1 MAKQNVYSYI
11 KNISTSIKYAAM
23 DKFEEMAPAPTD
35 FIKTNA
41 SFFKDTVD
49 FARNY
54 KRNTKKISNQ
64 IQRLKL
70 YENADAIVR
79 NAFSDLKSGK
89 FYNKERE
96 MKASADMFGMSDD
109 FDFDEDNDSFD
120 WNDLE
125 DDSKYLGEMM
135 DEVGSKS
142 TNALC
147 NMMIRTADTVNR
159 SNRAS
164 TQLLYTQNTQMYS
177 LVNRGM
183 SSITENTGK
192 LVEFSN
198 GVMRTHVE
206 NSTKFFETSTDLQ
219 TKQLE
224 LLQKIYD
231 VLDPQSKTNK
241 RSYGYGN
248 SPLTYSSINS
258 SGVVD
263 LKEYMKIIKNNMKS
277 AGSSAGLD
285 MLGMFEGMD
294 PSSIISSFF
303 ASPLKKIP
311 QALVNKMVSKNAEKV
326 FKEFNDS
333 FSGIFASMIMK
344 LNDTADHSDN
354 ELFRKIGE
362 LLGIKT
368 NLKQSLS
375 TSNYEK
381 GVIRW
386 NGKANKALTEVIPT
400 YLAKIEALLS
410 GKTAKVYDYENGRFV
425 SAEDI
430 RSNFKDKLES
440 RARSASYD
448 MRNEFNKNIQYTLF
462 DNEKEKEQLQKD
474 IDNFFVALFKRGK
487 IFDFNSSTIDSQFA
501 QYGVSSK
508 ENFKRIKN
516 MFMNSPMGMQLV
528 INHNILRERDSYN
541 KMMSDMELEGNDLSL
556 MLFNNSGFADED
568 EKITKNKNNITK
580 LENYKK
586 SLNNRSHEYSVIDK
600 EINRL
605 KEELS
610 KSSSFKDHNTSTTN
624 NFLNN
629 YVDKK
634 GHNVF
639 WYLENILVSIKSSE
653 FGSGDS
659 SYVVPDE
666 NQSMKKYMNDKKEQ
680 NDIKLRERN
689 RSNLDSKNK
698 DKYISFADMQN
709 AEKFAANYNYR
720 KESELKEEENRDKN
734 KYYYLLGDAD
744 IDEENL
750 TFKDKVKRASGFTN
764 KMHVITDALTNLIQ
778 RPMDAFSK
786 IVHRVDKKMYNM
798 IYGGK
803 IKTEDGKEV
812 DGILG
817 LLSYHIKNTFSEIKE
832 WATDTFS
839 HLFKNKDGEPLFDLN
854 KIFGDKFAEFFKN
867 TGKSFG
873 SIFSA
878 VGQGTQSFLDPILS
892 KFVGKKTDSL
902 DDILIGEETLREYYN
917 RTNPDALKTRDG
929 RLKNDMEILAM
940 ANSDYTI
947 DEKTKKTIARQLGKR
962 ERYVKGATDLFTNLT
977 RQMTADKD
985 IGFKSSDAELLGT
998 YIQDIFAN
1006 MKLSDMGKNS
1016 TEFLRNIKSGKF
1028 FDIKDLVGDY
1038 KTDANGNISF
1048 DENADAII
1056 KDKRLRDLFI
1066 KAMNKSNFTSL
1077 AGTNDYNLENFFK
1090 QDLDTTL
1097 TDISDEVRNVYKK
1110 AEEYNNKFYDT
1121 YKTTNKS
1128 VVSNMEHII
1137 HLLSKIAGEKTPAPI
1152 MKKINDNMPKINDE
1166 YNIFTPFEE
1175 RRSTVKDPYDQFTHA
1190 FGARYITKSGITA
1203 ISKGEMI
1210 IPSDKN
1216 PFNPDRNKVNRSQE
1230 IANERRLIKEFAK
1243 GKKPDSNFRGTGS
1256 NASNATITDAE
1267 VDYIFNDE
1275 YDENRS
1281 RITLHSR
1288 EEQTPKE
1295 KGFIGKGIQKAAE
1308 TLGEALN
1315 KAVTSL
1321 TGKVDEANGKVSDK
1335 LKNAIND
1342 AIENSG
1348 VYGPRML
1355 AGGVAGA
1362 FSFGALFAGTINPII
1377 GAAIGAGAG
1386 LLSSSDKF
1394 KEWMFGVKEDGEFK
1408 NGLIPSNVVN
1418 WFAKNGKTLGL
1429 TTLGGSMT
1437 GALVGHPLIGLTLG
1451 AGMGLLN
1458 SSEKFRDYMFGEEGV
1473 IDSSKQQKILKFA
1486 KTAGIGTLVTSL
1498 ISPDMGLIPKLL
1510 LGSVG
1515 GFLAQNEKFQEMIFG
1530 RKDDTTGKYEHGL
1543 LPALRHVVVD
1553 PLGRLVHG
1561 IEERTVAFI
1570 KENIVKPIQIFFEPL
1585 SRAKKKSGEL
1595 LKGMFSKLTERIGD
1609 GLSRSFS
1616 NAFGPILDAIKDN
1629 PLAKSIK
1636 NIFSGVTKTIK
1647 TLINPLKWMEVA
1659 GKGMGN
1665 LFGKLGWMNNL
1676 SEEEYDKYSF
1686 NIFGKKLLAKRKG
1699 QNTMNAINEANMS
1712 KEDMKS
1718 LIDNIKVVGA
1728 SRSEAKKNQTKATEV
1743 LNTKLNDLFGY
1754 SSESFETARLLAK
1767 QDENSPDY
1775 QEKLDKLLLD
1785 AYRNKY
1791 VGQDV
1796 QKAKKNLDPSV
1807 NTLRSMIINSGYSK
1821 SSADKMMEIVNNT
1834 SNIDDVMDKLNKS
1847 GIVISKPKIGRF
1859 KQEFSSYKDLMGII
1873 NGQTN
1878 EQWAALSPE
1887 EKMSIMKGDTNFDSE
1902 SAKNA
1907 FIKASKDY
1915 RLADLALNDHKA
1927 SEKELNKLLKANNV
1941 MNPDKF
1947 NANQLLEILEAKY
1960 KKNNKYGLWA
1970 TDEENS
1976 ESEENKNPTEA
1987 ITDVNDTITTKAD
2000 EMINLLKNIA
2010 EHLGGNYN
2018 NPEKMVEQHQSN
2030 ISDTKDIL
2038 GHANALAKEGM
2049 DPTLANSIVSNTYE
2063 NVDTI
2068 NNPFDRKLYDTLK
2081 EKEKKK
2087 AEEQPNIDKKFR
2099 RNFSNMAILR
2109 GRPHLTGDDE
2119 IDSRNAEAFREATN
2133 DGTLGARIKKLFN
2146 TDMQEKDE
2154 LGDSKFGAAF
2164 KSVLGYRIGSHA
2176 FGSDPYSKDGL
2187 AAVSKGELIVDG
2199 SKYGYNNGISTNKI
2213 YNFADGTAETE
2224 DIKIVEASKEQ
2235 EEVKKEEEQDKIQ
2248 KQMAENIAL
2257 TRQALASD
2265 QDVKNNK
2272 GKAPSFL
2279 TKIGAGLKN
2288 VFNPKKLLK
2297 KAGFIAIGAGVLL
2310 APLLNKALE
2319 AVVPFLTETLIPK
2332 ITEALPGIFEKI
2344 TSLIPSLINLI
2355 TESLPKFVST
2365 IATQTLPEILKII
2378 PAFIEGSAESVS
2390 SILSAIPNILDP
2402 ILKILPATAKAL
2414 FEQLLPSI
2422 INMIPDLITTISE
2435 NIGPMLN
2442 SILSGIVSALGSI
2455 IKNLPSIII
2464 NVIKGIGSAW
2474 TGLFGIMNGSGRK
2487 KSKIQNTINSNIEI
2501 PSSVIQN
2508 MSAAGKGDRTRNK
2521 KSNIFKSAGSGL
2533 IATFKKLFK
2542 KEKTDTKTTED
2553 LHDQISNVVSY
2564 QDGKSYL
2571 NGKQINPLLAHI
2583 SQNSTKYANKSFNIP
2598 FVDRG
2603 ITLGSDG
2610 CGVMSGAMVANGLLG
2625 EDKVTPESV
2634 ALRAL
2639 LTNNKAPGGG
2649 VKSKFFKPF
2658 FNSLGI
2664 DSQYHDLTNEST
2676 AGKSRSN
2683 IINALRKNNPV
2694 ILMGNDPDNTGNTPF
2709 GSTNHYVVATALSD
2723 DGSKIILNDPY
2734 SLNGGDV
2741 YNTADVLDK
2750 TLVGIEAT
2758 KNHAGLGD
2766 KSVNFTK
2773 TAESNN
2779 IYGSNKQI
2787 SYKTNTMSY
2796 IPPASRS
2803 IAGKAFDA
2811 IAYQDLGNYNAI
2823 TEDEMNDFINY
2834 WYNINGND
2842 AFVGHAD
2849 VFLEAAKR
2857 TGLDPRY
2864 ILAHAAVES
2873 GWGTSKIAREKGNY
2887 FGITAYNNN
2896 PYGSATK
2903 FNVGLNGIIDGAKW
2917 IKDHF
2922 YDRGQKTLYDMIYAD
2937 PNHRYAVMDDGS
2949 PNTEWIKQIASIMR
2963 KAPNAYTD
2971 SGEQSGSG
2979 WRLPFDFKSEGVM
2992 PFSTSGIANWAAQ
3005 LFSDKPESTNTYDIT
3020 DKTGSMGKETTTTYS
3035 QSTID
3040 KFGGQDAYDE
3050 MIKAQNSDTTA
3061 NTKKSLTSY
3070 KYVSPILDDY
3080 YNNITNTD
3088 SILLN
3093 GKYSVANDDDVKLK
3107 IMRAMYGAN
3116 PYNPSYDLNQFDNGV
3131 TFTDD
3136 PSEILK
3142 SIYRSYVSK
3151 ALPDK
3156 DKDQIDQEA
3165 DLVVKSINKS
3175 STVYANGLKGV
3186 HELYSKARNK
3196 MYGSIAPLIMA
3207 DLNPTVDG
3215 ISVDN
3220 AIYRALIKEFLY
3232 NPAIMD
3238 DDNRLKELA
3247 LRFYKN
3253 GDDSYEEKIRKADL
3267 LKNNIID
3274 PLITKI
3280 RKEKIKLNYDQTMAL
3295 YGSPAIY
3302 YKGKDTLVATPFG
3315 SEKYIDDKDNIL
3327 KKYSDIIIP
3336 SSDAVAKINS
3346 IADATLED
3354 QKDVVDQY
3362 RIGVKNKE
3370 NGIDDKGDGV
3380 TTSESDSDKPKG
3392 LLAILR
3398 GIGSTFSEVFDKLGE
3413 MLFGINTSTGEQAVG
3428 DGIYDATN
3436 QKQQDKSKL
3445 AVNNKYRLVPDE
3457 NNKTTITV
3465 RQRPDYYADSKTKE
3479 NSLIIKYFMTMPSH
3493 YTGWPL
3499 PVYGKCGD
3507 NIYLLSDGYTLTIPR
3522 FDIIDG
3528 YDSVPSL
3535 ITGSAADDY
3544 FINMLKANG
3553 ATGTYKSSNGPAK
3566 DTLYGANR
3574 PHTGIDYATKGV
3586 EGTPIVSPVSGK
3598 VVISK
3603 YSNSAGNYAVI
3614 KDDGSTDGKQRYH
3627 RFMHMQSLPSVK
3639 ANDKV
3644 SAGQVIGYVGN
3655 TGQSSG
3661 AHLHYD
3667 IADDKGYL
3675 GGYSDVNSI
3684 RAHYLDPNEYLSKY
3698 FNKNGYPTTATTEA
3712 KTYTATDTTTGKGG
3726 PSNDNQIEDIY
3737 KAIIQM
3743 ITYLSK
3749 ISDNTSLIGEI
3760 VTLLTQ
3766 IDAINDDKSLNN
3778 TEKQEKK
3785 SKIRQDLVDKTKEY
3799 ARILNSANNESTGN
3813 KDLVRALQFI
3823 ASQ

>member
-23 DKFEEMAPAPTD
+23 DKFEEMAPAPAD
-35 FIKTNA
+35 FIKTNS

-49 FARNY
+49 LAKNY
-54 KRNTKKISNQ
+54 KRTTGNITKQ
-64 IQRLKL
+64 IQSLKL
-70 YENADAIVR
+70 YDNADAIVK

-109 FDFDEDNDSFD
+109 FDFENDDSDSFD

-147 NMMIRTADTVNR
+147 NMMMRTADTVNR

-164 TQLLYTQNTQMYS
+164 AQLLYTQNTQMYT

-183 SSITENTGK
+183 TSITENTGK

-198 GVMRTHVE
+198 GIMRTHVE
-206 NSTKFFETSTDLQ
+206 NSTKYFETSTDMQ
-219 TKQLE
+219 SKQLE

-231 VLDPQSKTNK
+231 VINPQSNTNK

-248 SPLTYSSINS
+248 SPLTYSSVNS

-294 PSSIISSFF
+294 PASLISSFF

-311 QALVNKMVSKNAEKV
+311 QALVNKMVSKNAERV

-333 FSGIFASMIMK
+333 FTGIFASMIMK

-354 ELFRKIGE
+354 EIFRKIGE

-375 TSNYEK
+375 TGNYEK

-400 YLAKIEALLS
+400 YLAKIESLLS
-410 GKTAKVYDYENGRFV
+410 GKNAKVYDYENGKFV

-448 MRNEFNKNIQYTLF
+448 MRSEFNKNIQYTIF
-462 DNEKEKEQLQKD
+462 DNEKDKDQLQKD

-528 INHNILRERDSYN
+528 INHNILKERDSYN

-568 EKITKNKNNITK
+568 EKITKNKNNISK
-580 LENYKK
+580 LESYRK
-586 SLNNRSHEYSVIDK
+586 SLNDKSHEYSVVDK

-610 KSSSFKDHNTSTTN
+610 KTSSYKEHNASTTN

-639 WYLENILVSIKSSE
+639 WYLENILVSIKSSD

-666 NQSMKKYMNDKKEQ
+666 NQSMRKYMSDKKEQ

-689 RSNLDSKNK
+689 KSNLDSKNK

-720 KESELKEEENRDKN
+720 KESELKEEENRSKN
-734 KYYYLLGDAD
+734 RYYYLLGDED

-750 TFKDKVKRASGFTN
+750 TFRDKVKRASGFTN
-764 KMHVITDALTNLIQ
+764 KMNVITDALTNLIQ

-839 HLFKNKDGEPLFDLN
+839 HLFKNKDGESIFNLN
-854 KIFGDKFAEFFKN
+854 NIFGDKFAEFFKN

-873 SIFSA
+873 NIFRT
-878 VGQGTQSFLDPILS
+878 VGEGTQNFLDLILS

-902 DDILIGEETLREYYN
+902 DEILIGDETLRQYYN
-917 RTNPDALKTRDG
+917 RVNPDSLKRKDG
-929 RLKNDMEILAM
+929 KLKNDMEILAM
-940 ANSDYTI
+940 AANDYSI
-947 DEKTKKTIARQLGKR
+947 AEKSKKTISRQLGKR
-962 ERYVKGATDLFTNLT
+962 ERYTKSATDLFSNLT
-977 RQMTADKD
+977 KQMSSDKD
-985 IGFKSSDAELLGT
+985 IGFKSSDAELLGN
-998 YIQDIFAN
+998 YIQDVFAN
-1006 MKLSDMGKNS
+1006 MKISDMGKNS
-1016 TEFLRNIKSGKF
+1016 NEFIKNIKSGKF

-1038 KTDANGNISF
+1038 KIDSNGNITF
-1048 DENADAII
+1048 DENPDAII

-1090 QDLDTTL
+1090 QDLDTSL
-1097 TDISDEVRNVYKK
+1097 TNISDEVRNVYKK
-1110 AEEYNNKFYDT
+1110 AEEYNNKFYTT
-1121 YKTTNKS
+1121 YTTTNKS
-1128 VVSNMEHII
+1128 VVSNMEQII
-1137 HLLSKIAGEKTPAPI
+1137 HLLSKIAGEETPASI
-1152 MKKINDNMPKINDE
+1152 MKKINDNIPKANDG
-1166 YNIFTPFEE
+1166 
-1175 RRSTVKDPYDQFTHA
+1175 DDQFTHA

-1230 IANERRLIKEFAK
+1230 IANERRIIREFAK

-1256 NASNATITDAE
+1256 NATNETITDAE
-1267 VDYIFNDE
+1267 VDYIINDD

-1281 RITLHSR
+1281 RITLSGD
-1288 EEQTPKE
+1288 EEQHTKE
-1295 KGFIGKGIQKAAE
+1295 KGFIGKGIARAAE
-1308 TLGEALN
+1308 VLGESLN

-1321 TGKVDEANGKVSDK
+1321 TGKVDDTNGKVSDK
-1335 LKNAIND
+1335 LKNAIDD

-1348 VYGPRML
+1348 IYGPRML

-1408 NGLIPSNVVN
+1408 NGLLPSNVTN
-1418 WFAKNGKTLGL
+1418 WLAKNGKQLGL
-1429 TTLGGSMT
+1429 STLGGSMT

-1458 SSEKFRDYMFGEEGV
+1458 SSEQFRDYMFGEEGV
-1473 IDSSKQQKILKFA
+1473 IDPAKQQKILKFA

-1498 ISPDMGLIPKLL
+1498 IKPEMGIIPKLL

-1530 RKDDTTGKYEHGL
+1530 RKDDATGKYEHGL
-1543 LPALRHVVVD
+1543 LPTLRHIVID
-1553 PLGRLVHG
+1553 PLDKLVHG
-1561 IEERTVAFI
+1561 IEERSVAFI

-1585 SRAKKKSGEL
+1585 SRAKKKTGEL

-1609 GLSRSFS
+1609 GLSRSFN
-1616 NAFGPILDAIKDN
+1616 NAFSPILKVIKEN
-1629 PLAKSIK
+1629 PLVKTISKA
-1636 NIFSGVTKTIK
+1636 FSGVGKIVK

-1676 SEEEYDKYSF
+1676 TDEEYDKYSF
-1686 NIFGKKLLAKRKG
+1686 NIFGKKILARRKG
-1699 QNTMNAINEANMS
+1699 QSTIDAIKEANMS

-1728 SRSEAKKNQTKATEV
+1728 SRGEAKKNQAKATSA
-1743 LNTKLNDLFGY
+1743 LNTKINDLFGY
-1754 SSESFETARLLAK
+1754 SKESFDQASELAK
-1767 QDENSPDY
+1767 MDVNSEGYQD
-1775 QEKLDKLLLD
+1775 KVDKLLLD
-1785 AYRNKY
+1785 SYRNRY

-1796 QKAKKNLDPSV
+1796 EKAKKKLDPSA
-1807 NTLRSMIINSGYSK
+1807 NTLRAMITNSGYSK
-1821 SSADKMMEIVNNT
+1821 SAADNMMEIVNNS
-1834 SNIDDVMDKLNKS
+1834 SNIDDAMDKLNKS
-1847 GIVISKPKIGRF
+1847 GIVISKSKIGKF
-1859 KQEFSSYKDLMGII
+1859 KQEFSNYKDLMGVV
-1873 NGQTN
+1873 NGRSN
-1878 EQWAALSPE
+1878 DQWAALSHE
-1887 EKMSIMKGDTNFDSE
+1887 DQMSIMKADKNFDSE

-1907 FIKASKDY
+1907 FIKASKEY
-1915 RLADLALNDHKA
+1915 QFADLALNDHKA
-1927 SEKELNKLLKANNV
+1927 SEKELDRMLKANNV

-1947 NANQLLEILEAKY
+1947 NANQLLEILESKY
-1960 KKNNKYGLWA
+1960 KQNNKYGLWE

-1976 ESEENKNPTEA
+1976 ESAENKNPTEA
-1987 ITDVNDTITTKAD
+1987 ITDVNDTITNKAD
-2000 EMINLLKNIA
+2000 EMITLLKNIA
-2010 EHLGGNYN
+2010 EHLGGNYGDA
-2018 NPEKMVEQHQSN
+2018 EKMTEQHNKN
-2030 ISDTKDIL
+2030 ISDTKDMV
-2038 GHANALAKEGM
+2038 GYTKAMVDQGM
-2049 DPTLANSIVSNTYE
+2049 DPTLAASTISNTYD
-2063 NVDTI
+2063 NLDTI
-2068 NNPFDRKLYDTLK
+2068 NNPFDRKLFSNIK
-2081 EKEKKK
+2081 EKE
-2087 AEEQPNIDKKFR
+2087 ESSEQDNLNKSITKR
-2099 RNFSNMAILR
+2099 FSDIKLLT
-2109 GRPHLTGDDE
+2109 GRPRLTGNDE
-2119 IDSRNAEAFREATN
+2119 IDSRNAEAYREATSQA
-2133 DGTLGARIKKLFN
+2133 TLGAKFKKLFT
-2146 TDMQEKDE
+2146 TDIKEKDE
-2154 LGDSKFGAAF
+2154 LGDSKFGLAF
-2164 KSVLGYRIGSHA
+2164 REVLNHKIGSHA

-2187 AAVSKGELIVDG
+2187 AAVSKGELIVDR
-2199 SKYGYNNGISTNKI
+2199 SKYDYNNGISTNKI

-2224 DIKIVEASKEQ
+2224 DIKIVEENKEKEK
-2235 EEVKKEEEQDKIQ
+2235 EEIKKEEEQDKIQ

-2257 TRQALASD
+2257 TRQSLAPD

-2319 AVVPFLTETLIPK
+2319 SVVPFLTETVIPK

-2378 PAFIEGSAESVS
+2378 PSFISGSADAVS
-2390 SILSAIPNILDP
+2390 EVISAIPNILDP

-2422 INMIPDLITTISE
+2422 INMIPDLVTTISE
-2435 NIGPMLN
+2435 NIGPMIN
-2442 SILSGIVSALGSI
+2442 SLLSGIVSAIGSI
-2455 IKNLPSIII
+2455 IKNLPKIIV

-2474 TGLFGIMNGSGRK
+2474 TGLFGIMNGSGNRTK
-2487 KSKIQNTINSNIEI
+2487 KTKIQNSINSNIEI

-2508 MSAAGKGDRTRNK
+2508 MSAAGKGKRAKNK
-2521 KSNIFKSAGSGL
+2521 KTNMLKTAGSGL
-2533 IATFKKLFK
+2533 IASFKKLFK
-2542 KEKTDTKTTED
+2542 KENTDTKTTED
-2553 LHDQISNVVSY
+2553 LHDQISNIISY
-2564 QDGKSYL
+2564 QDGKSFL

-2598 FVDRG
+2598 FVDKG

-2610 CGVMSGAMVANGLLG
+2610 CGVMSGAMVVNGLLG
-2625 EDKVTPESV
+2625 KDEVTPESV
-2634 ALRAL
+2634 ATKAL
-2639 LTNNKAPGGG
+2639 LTGNKAPGGG

-2658 FNSLGI
+2658 FKSLGI
-2664 DSQYHDLTNEST
+2664 DSEYHDLTNEST
-2676 AGKSRSN
+2676 AGKSRNN
-2683 IINALRKNNPV
+2683 IINALKKNNPV

-2709 GSTNHYVVATALSD
+2709 GETNHYVVATALSD

-2750 TLVGIEAT
+2750 TLIGIEAT
-2758 KNHAGLGD
+2758 KNHAGLNS
-2766 KSVNFTK
+2766 KSADFAK
-2773 TAESNN
+2773 TAESKNT
-2779 IYGSNKQI
+2779 YGSDKQL
-2787 SYKTNTMSY
+2787 SYKGTTSSY
-2796 IPPASRS
+2796 VPTASRT

-2811 IAYQDLGNYNAI
+2811 IAYQDLGNYNSI
-2823 TEDEMNDFINY
+2823 TEDEMNNFINY
-2834 WYNINGND
+2834 WYNRNGND
-2842 AFVGHAD
+2842 AFVGHGD
-2849 VFLEAAKR
+2849 VFLEAAKKS
-2857 TGLDPRY
+2857 GLDPRY

-2903 FNVGLNGIIDGAKW
+2903 FNSGLNGIIDGANW
-2917 IKDHF
+2917 IKSHF
-2922 YDRGQKTLYDMIYAD
+2922 YDRGQKSLYDMIYAD

-2949 PNTEWIKQIASIMR
+2949 PNTAWISQIASIMS

-2979 WRLPFDFKSEGVM
+2979 NEPFTGPMSDYKSE
-2992 PFSTSGIANWAAQ
+2992 
-3005 LFSDKPESTNTYDIT
+3005 SDKKEAWKTYDFINRV
-3020 DKTGSMGKETTTTYS
+3020 
-3035 QSTID
+3035 
-3040 KFGGQDAYDE
+3040 GGQDGYDE
-3050 MIKAQNSDTTA
+3050 MVKAQNADKSG
-3061 NTKKSLTSY
+3061 KKSLTSY
-3070 KYVSPILDDY
+3070 KYTSPIMDNY
-3080 YNNITNTD
+3080 YGALSDI
-3088 SILLN
+3088 S
-3093 GKYSVANDDDVKLK
+3093 SVQLKEEQSASSDDDLKLK
-3107 IMRAMYGAN
+3107 IMRALYGVN
-3116 PYNPSYDLNQFDNGV
+3116 YKPFQGSN
-3131 TFTDD
+3131 
-3136 PSEILK
+3136 EIIKTL
-3142 SIYRSYVSK
+3142 YRSYVTK
-3151 ALPDK
+3151 KFPDK
-3156 DKDQIDQEA
+3156 DKDQLEREA
-3165 DLVVKSINKS
+3165 EINAEKWTKSKDNLSAIQGTDLLFTTANKKL
-3175 STVYANGLKGV
+3175 NGSL
-3186 HELYSKARNK
+3186 
-3196 MYGSIAPLIMA
+3196 APLIRS
-3207 DLNPTVDG
+3207 DLNPDLGFQQTP
-3215 ISVDN
+3215 ITN
-3220 AIYRALIKEFLY
+3220 ALIKEFLY

-3238 DDNRLKELA
+3238 DDDALNELA
-3247 LRFYKN
+3247 ARVYQYSNVEDK
-3253 GDDSYEEKIRKADL
+3253 DSAAKTFRTNVIDKI
-3267 LKNNIID
+3267 I
-3274 PLITKI
+3274 
-3280 RKEKIKLNYDQTMAL
+3280 EKIKKDKIKLTYDQTMKL
-3295 YGSPAIY
+3295 YGSPVAY
-3302 YKGKDTLVATPFG
+3302 RKDNGDYIATPFG
-3315 SEKYIDDKDNIL
+3315 SEKYIKDKDNIL

-3336 SSDAVAKINS
+3336 SSDAVKKINE
-3346 IADATLED
+3346 IADATIDE
-3354 QKDVVDQY
+3354 QMETMNQY
-3362 RIGVKNKE
+3362 KTNIKNAD
-3370 NGIDDKGDGV
+3370 NDTGDG
-3380 TTSESDSDKPKG
+3380 TTDGSSEEGTDKPKG
-3392 LLAILR
+3392 LLDIIR
-3398 GIGSTFSEVFDKLGE
+3398 GIGSTFSDVFDKLGE
-3413 MLFGINTSTGEQAVG
+3413 MFFGIKTTGEQAVG
-3428 DGIYDATN
+3428 DGIADATS
-3436 QKQQDKSKL
+3436 QKKQDYSKL
-3445 AVNNKYRLVPDE
+3445 AANNKYRLIPDE
-3457 NNKTTITV
+3457 DNKTVITV

-3479 NSLIIKYFMTMPSH
+3479 NSNIIKYFMTMPSS

-3522 FDIIDG
+3522 YDVING
-3528 YDSVPSL
+3528 YDSVPNL
-3535 ITGSAADDY
+3535 ITGSSADDY

-3553 ATGTYKSSNGPAK
+3553 ASNTYKSSSGPAK
-3566 DTLYGANR
+3566 DTLFGANR
-3574 PHTGIDYATKGV
+3574 LHTGIDYSTSKV
-3586 EGTPIVSPVSGK
+3586 EGVPIASPISGS
-3598 VVISK
+3598 VVVSK
-3603 YSNSAGNYAVI
+3603 YSDTAGNYAVI

-3627 RFMHMQSLPSVK
+3627 RFMHMQNLPSV
-3639 ANDKV
+3639 NVGDKV
-3644 SAGQVIGYVGN
+3644 NAGQVIGYVGN
-3655 TGQSSG
+3655 TGNSSG

-3667 IADDKGYL
+3667 IADDQGYL
-3675 GGYSDVNSI
+3675 GGHSSSVSDIN
-3684 RAHYLDPNEYLSKY
+3684 AHYLDPNAYLSKY
-3698 FNKNGYPTTATTEA
+3698 FTKNGYPTTSTTEA
-3712 KTYTATDTTTGKGG
+3712 KTYTTSDETVSKGG
-3726 PSNDNQIEDIY
+3726 PLDDNNIENIY
-3737 KAIIQM
+3737 KVVVQM
-3743 ITYLSK
+3743 LTYLSK

-3766 IDAINDDKSLNN
+3766 IDGINNDTSLNN
-3778 TEKQEKK
+3778 TEKQERK
-3785 SKIRQDLVDKTKEY
+3785 SKVRQNLVNKTKEY
-3799 ARILNSANNESTGN
+3799 ARMLNSTNNESTGN
-3813 KDLVRALQFI
+3813 KDLVKALQFI